1 MSDTQ
6 KLNQDETPGVTSNE
20 SEKQK
25 RKMRSPQDVKD
36 SDNNT
41 PAFEDLFSKLFS
53 SVLNNGNLKNNSNEE
68 CCPKN
73 LNSSDSDKDSES
85 DSESDSQECKDSDKF
100 SKWDSLNKLLESH
113 LNLTRCLRDLIKS
126 RNE

>member
-1 MSDTQ
+1 MYDTQ
-6 KLNQDETPGVTSNE
+6 KLNQDETPEVTSNE

-36 SDNNT
+36 SGDNT

-53 SVLNNGNLKNNSNEE
+53 SVLNNGNLENNSNQE
-68 CCPKN
+68 CCPKKS
-73 LNSSDSDKDSES
+73 NSYDSGKDSDSDSES
-85 DSESDSQECKDSDKF
+85 DSEECNDSEKF

-113 LNLTRCLRDLIKS
+113 LNLTRCLRDLITS
-126 RNE
+126 RKE

>member
-6 KLNQDETPGVTSNE
+6 KLNQDETPEVASNE

-36 SDNNT
+36 SGNNT

-53 SVLNNGNLKNNSNEE
+53 SVLNNGNSNQE
-68 CCPKN
+68 CCPKK
-73 LNSSDSDKDSES
+73 LNSSDSGKDSESQSDSDSES
-85 DSESDSQECKDSDKF
+85 DSEECNDSEKF

-113 LNLTRCLRDLIKS
+113 LNLTRCLRDLITS

>member
-6 KLNQDETPGVTSNE
+6 KLNQDETPDIN

-36 SDNNT
+36 SGNNT

-53 SVLNNGNLKNNSNEE
+53 SVLNNSNLENNSNQE
-68 CCPKN
+68 CCPKK
-73 LNSSDSDKDSES
+73 LNSSDSDSQSES
-85 DSESDSQECKDSDKF
+85 ESESESEECKESEKF
-100 SKWDSLNKLLESH
+100 SKLDSLNKLIESH
-113 LNLTRCLRDLIKS
+113 LNLTRCLRDLIIKS
-126 RNE
+126 TDE